1 METLMSLTAEERRD
15 ALYAIKHFQQH
26 HISPSTDRYTYYTH
40 ILEKIENEY
49 DDNQS
54 NMTLQPIYAKSMA

>member
-1 METLMSLTAEERRD
+1 MSLTTEERRD

-26 HISPSTDRYTYYTH
+26 HISPSTDRYSYYTN

-54 NMTLQPIYAKSMA
+54 SVTPEPIYESLLA

>member
-1 METLMSLTAEERRD
+1 MSLTTEEKRD

-40 ILEKIENEY
+40 ILEKIEKEDENISRYGGTEN
-49 DDNQS
+49 D
-54 NMTLQPIYAKSMA
+54 